1 MENIVVVGGTKG
13 IGKNIANLLKESN
26 LFVLAR
32 TIDEGSDV
40 SDAHFI
46 KADVTQPTI
55 DLSMLPEVIDGLVY
69 CPGSINL
76 RPFHRLTD
84 QDFVDDWNINF
95 MGAVRIIRQLLPN
108 LKKAESPSIVLFSTV
123 AVSIGMP
130 FHASIAA
137 AKGSIE
143 GLTKA
148 LAAELAPK
156 IRVNCIAPSL
166 TETPLSQKL
175 VNTPE
180 KIEGGAKRHPLQRI
194 GQTNDIAQM
203 ACFLLSGSASWMTGQ
218 IIHVDGGMSTFESII

>member
-1 MENIVVVGGTKG
+1 
-13 IGKNIANLLKESN
+13 
-26 LFVLAR
+26 
-32 TIDEGSDV
+32 
-40 SDAHFI
+40 
-46 KADVTQPTI
+46 
-55 DLSMLPEVIDGLVY
+55 
-69 CPGSINL
+69 
-76 RPFHRLTD
+76 
-84 QDFVDDWNINF
+84 

-108 LKKAESPSIVLFSTV
+108 LKKSESPSIVLFSTV

-137 AKGSIE
+137 AKGSVE

>member
-13 IGKNIANLLKESN
+13 IGKNIADLLKESN

-32 TIDEGSDV
+32 TIDEGSDI

-76 RPFHRLTD
+76 KPFHRLTD

-108 LKKAESPSIVLFSTV
+108 LKKAKSPSIVLFSTV

-166 TETPLSQKL
+166 TETSLSQKL

-194 GQTNDIAQM
+194 GKTNDIAQM
-203 ACFLLSGSASWMTGQ
+203 ACFLLSGNASWMTGQ
-218 IIHVDGGMSTFESII
+218 IIHIDGGMSTLKV